1 MMMWRREEEGVSGRK
16 VDVLRKL
23 KAIKDITPEEIDCE
37 FRRKKEV
44 GEVDG
49 DGRKKAER
57 DGEGP
62 TAEILAL

>member
-1 MMMWRREEEGVSGRK
+1 MMWRREEEGVSGWK

-23 KAIKDITPEEIDCE
+23 KDITPEEIDCE

-49 DGRKKAER
+49 DGGKKAER